1 MAARRGKS
9 QAKRNHQSNDGLPGW
24 VWGVLGLLLGVVLI
38 LVVPKYFKADGK
50 GDGFFRPQPNP
61 DAQPAGVSAEE
72 DSVAPEGSA
81 RPARA
86 DAAQGK
92 NGKPKDAAGKD
103 PKSKDGTEY
112 DFYTLL
118 PGREVEMSDAEL
130 AATEAAE
137 EQRRAA
143 QQRRAGQTATANP
156 AAANPAA
163 SHPASS
169 PDAAQPRNAAQ
180 TSGPATASLPRP
192 VDTIAPAASKPP
204 AQVASATPPPST
216 VTPKP
221 PVVSAAQGS
230 AATPAATVASAA
242 AAADDNTRYLLQAGA
257 FQASGQAEEMKAKI
271 AMLGLGARVESAQIS
286 GKTVYRVRM
295 GPYGTAGDLAEAK
308 RKLADGGL
316 PGMAIKVQ

>member
-9 QAKRNHQSNDGLPGW
+9 QAKRNNQNNDSLPGW
-24 VWGVLGLLLGVVLI
+24 AWGVLGLLLGVVVI
-38 LVVPKYFKADGK
+38 LVAPKFLKADG

-61 DAQPAGVSAEE
+61 DAQPATVTSDE
-72 DSVAPEGSA
+72 DSVAPEGNTTAASK
-81 RPARA
+81 PASKT
-86 DAAQGK
+86 DGK
-92 NGKPKDAAGKD
+92 NGKPDKGD
-103 PKSKDGTEY
+103 KDGPGY

-118 PGREVEMSDAEL
+118 PGKEVEMSDAEL

-143 QQRRAGQTATANP
+143 QQRKNPQP
-156 AAANPAA
+156 AAAVAATPAA
-163 SHPASS
+163 TPA
-169 PDAAQPRNAAQ
+169 ATA
-180 TSGPATASLPRP
+180 PATASLPKP
-192 VDTIAPAASKPP
+192 VDTIAPPPSQPAAPP
-204 AQVASATPPPST
+204 TQVASATPPAS

-221 PVVSAAQGS
+221 PAV
-230 AATPAATVASAA
+230 AATQGPAA
-242 AAADDNTRYLLQAGA
+242 AANDNTRYLLQAGA

-295 GPYGTAGDLAEAK
+295 GPYGTAGDLADAK
-308 RKLADGGL
+308 RKLADSGL